1 MNGVEEGS
9 EVSGRGQSE
18 GLEQLL
24 NQRVNQPAV
33 RAGAEAKSQ
42 GKFYPGISESLTSKS
57 LKICRSYFYTRKIFQ
72 VLLFFVQNA
81 K

>member
-33 RAGAEAKSQ
+33 RAGAEASPKAN
-42 GKFYPGISESLTSKS
+42 FT
-57 LKICRSYFYTRKIFQ
+57 Q
-72 VLLFFVQNA
+72 VFLNR
-81 K
+81 